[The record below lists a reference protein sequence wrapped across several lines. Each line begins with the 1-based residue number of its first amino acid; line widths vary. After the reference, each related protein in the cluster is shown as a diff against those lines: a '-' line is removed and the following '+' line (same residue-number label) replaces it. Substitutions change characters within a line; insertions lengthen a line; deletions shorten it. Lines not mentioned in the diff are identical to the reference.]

1 MKLNEKKFFEL
12 AKQNNFSAS
21 DLSMH
26 HSYSQSI
33 SIFHGE
39 VDSFSEN
46 DSYLV
51 NGRGIL
57 NGKFGVA
64 TTEAIDKNTP
74 EFLID
79 GIRKTASIIETDD
92 PSIIFKGSEKY
103 HKKSVFCK
111 DLLGKPVQ
119 SHINL
124 LLEIEKK
131 LLAFD
136 KRINEVATVG
146 YSEELDEH
154 CLSNSYGLRLK
165 SKSATVSIFSE
176 ITAKQGEEVRTG
188 FHVFASNKDGDF
200 NIDDFVKEVA
210 TDAIKKLGSVQCES
224 SNYPVVL
231 NQNSFSQLLSA
242 YLSNID
248 AEEVQKKSSLLIGK
262 LHTSIASKKLTV
274 IENPLERNIFFRY
287 FDDEGVATNKK
298 FIIKKGNLE
307 TYIYT
312 LETAAKDNVEPTGNG
327 YRGGGKAH
335 ASLTNLI
342 VKPGKKTFDEMI
354 SSIERG
360 VYITE
365 FQGLHSGLNS
375 QSGNF
380 SLQSCGFMIENGKV
394 TKPLSL
400 ITTAGN
406 LVDLFKNIKE
416 LSNDSKFIIS
426 TATTTPSVL
435 VKKLSVSGK

>member
-1 MKLNEKKFFEL
+1 MRLNEKKFFEL
-12 AKQNNFSAS
+12 AKANNFEAA

-26 HSYSQSI
+26 RSYSQSI
-33 SIFHGE
+33 SLFHSE
-39 VDSFSEN
+39 VESFSEN
-46 DSYLV
+46 DSYV
-51 NGRGIL
+51 VTGRGIL
-57 NGKFGVA
+57 NGKFGVV
-64 TTEAIDKNTP
+64 TTEAIDKNTIN
-74 EFLID
+74 FLID
-79 GIRKTASIIETDD
+79 GIKKTASVIETDN

-119 SHINL
+119 NHINL

-131 LLAFD
+131 LTSYD

-146 YSEELDEH
+146 YSEDLSEH
-154 CLSNSYGLRLK
+154 CLSNSYGLKLK
-165 SKSATVSIFSE
+165 SKSSSISIFAE
-176 ITAKQGEEVRTG
+176 VTAKQGDEVRTG
-188 FHVFASNKDGDF
+188 FSVFASNKDGDF
-200 NIDDFVKEVA
+200 NIDEFVKEVA
-210 TDAIKKLGSVQCES
+210 TDALKKLGSSQCES
-224 SNYPVVL
+224 DNYPVVL
-231 NQNSFSQLLSA
+231 NQESFSQLLRA

-248 AEEVQKKSSLLIGK
+248 AEEVQKQSSLLIGK
-262 LHTSIASKKLTV
+262 LHQQIASPKLTV
-274 IENPLERNIFFRY
+274 IENPLEKNIFFRY

-312 LETAAKDNVEPTGNG
+312 LETASKDGVEPTGNG

-335 ASLTNLI
+335 ASLENII
-342 VKPGKKTFDEMI
+342 VKQGSKSFDDMI
-354 SSIERG
+354 STIGKG
-360 VYITE
+360 VYITD

-380 SLQSCGFMIENGKV
+380 SLQSSGFMIENGKI

-406 LVDLFKNIKE
+406 LVDVFNNIKG
-416 LSNDSKFIIS
+416 LSNDSKFVIQ
-426 TATTTPSVL
+426 TATTTPSVYI
-435 VKKLSVSGK
+435 KKLSISGK